1 MFDGFKMVFVFV
13 TGTSSSELSSEEGG
27 RFLLL
32 VTDEL
37 FTADTKVPLDIVF
50 LAAGILL
57 ELDSEDELLFYKLK

>member
-37 FTADTKVPLDIVF
+37 FTADTKVSLDTVF
-50 LAAGILL
+50 LDAGISS
-57 ELDSEDELLFYKLK
+57 ELTSADESLF